1 MEFWLSRTKPL
12 VLAAALL
19 CGAWPAAGAPPG
31 ANKAAASAAI
41 ARDSESCR
49 SHANIDACYDAIR
62 WNPNDP
68 ALLVALADAFVV
80 AKRPADALRNYKR
93 AAALAPQM
101 PGLAA
106 KMTAV
111 EAKKAAKPRVSRS
124 VPAEPRSAS
133 TAASPRYSNAA
144 PESQSH

>member
-1 MEFWLSRTKPL
+1 MKVSLSRTKPL
-12 VLAAALL
+12 VLAVTLL
-19 CGAWPAAGAPPG
+19 CGAWPAEGAPPRV
-31 ANKAAASAAI
+31 NKAAASAAM
-41 ARDSESCR
+41 ARDSESCHA
-49 SHANIDACYDAIR
+49 HANIDACYDAIR

-106 KMTAV
+106 KMTAL
-111 EAKKAAKPRVSRS
+111 EIKKPAKPRVSRT
-124 VPAEPRSAS
+124 VPAEPR
-133 TAASPRYSNAA
+133 AAGAAAAPRYSNAA
-144 PESQSH
+144 AESQSH

>member
-1 MEFWLSRTKPL
+1 MIASAVALALLLCTAAWPPDSATAATGKT
-12 VLAAALL
+12 AAA
-19 CGAWPAAGAPPG
+19 G
-31 ANKAAASAAI
+31 KAAVAALE
-41 ARDSESCR
+41 RDYKRCR
-49 SHANIDACYDAIR
+49 GHAELDACYDAIR

-106 KMTAV
+106 KMTAL
-111 EAKKAAKPRVSRS
+111 EIKKPAKPRVSRT
-124 VPAEPRSAS
+124 VPAEPR
-133 TAASPRYSNAA
+133 AAGAAAAPRYSNAA
-144 PESQSH
+144 AESQSH